1 MCRFSERENG
11 RMATPED
18 PDERQVVC
26 SACLQVVAEPLIH
39 VIPAYNADVSRFV
52 TTYRCEACWLPSLE
66 ETEARL
72 KTTEDAAE
80 IASVAE
86 FFENHG
92 VFVHEFRRGDPAPR
106 VRNILVQM
114 MDMLRSE
121 TIRLSIG
128 PLAPPSE
135 TQLNKREIENNE
147 KLAEAAY
154 DAMYEARPYA
164 VRDCFDDACGYLAEA
179 ISIAKK
185 AGLDDEVTRLAARRD
200 HIIKV
205 YDRQFRGIG

>member
-1 MCRFSERENG
+1 MIAG
-11 RMATPED
+11 RMEASED

-39 VIPAYNADVSRFV
+39 VIPAYNADLSRFV
-52 TTYRCEACWLPSLE
+52 TTYRCETCWLPSLE

-80 IASVAE
+80 IASVAI
-86 FFENHG
+86 FFEKHG
-92 VFVHEFRRGDPAPR
+92 VFVHEFQRGDAAPR
-106 VRNILVQM
+106 VRDILVQM
-114 MDMLRSE
+114 MDMLRSGA
-121 TIRLSIG
+121 IHLSIG
-128 PLAPPSE
+128 RLAPPSE
-135 TQLNKREIENNE
+135 VQLRFEVENNE

-179 ISIAKK
+179 IGIAKK
-185 AGLDDEVTRLAARRD
+185 AGLDDQVTRLTARRD
-200 HIIKV
+200 HIVKV